1 MKSIIGILMGLA
13 VFVLALQTN
22 AQRYVTKDGLIT
34 FFSEAPAENIEAIN
48 NQVNSALDIGSGD
61 FIFRVLMKS
70 FQFEKALM
78 QEHFNE
84 NYIESHKHPNAT
96 FSGKVTNMADIDFSK
111 PGTYQ
116 ATIAGDL
123 TIKGITKSINE
134 QGVFEVKSDG
144 NIQGNATFYIAIADY
159 EIKIPRAVINNIA
172 ENIEI
177 KVDVLLSP
185 LNN

>member
-1 MKSIIGILMGLA
+1 MKKIIGILTILLIFSYHQE
-13 VFVLALQTN
+13 VQ
-22 AQRYVTKDGLIT
+22 AQRYVTKDGRIT
-34 FFSEAPAENIEAIN
+34 FFSEAPAENIEAFN

-96 FSGKVTNMADIDFSK
+96 FSGKVTNLEAIDFGT
-111 PGTYQ
+111 PGTYN
-116 ATIAGDL
+116 AVVSGDL
-123 TIKGITKSINE
+123 TIKGITKSITE
-134 QGVFEVKSDG
+134 EGMFEVNADG
-144 NIQGNATFYIAIADY
+144 TIHGQATFMIAIADFD
-159 EIKIPRAVINNIA
+159 IKIPRAVINNIA
-172 ENIEI
+172 EEIEI
-177 KVDVLLSP
+177 KVDVKLSP